1 MIAKR
6 GIFDHRLGYSENL
19 RPGAM
24 PGRIGS
30 ATTQYIRN
38 WSTRQRS
45 TLPKLS

>member
-30 ATTQYIRN
+30 ATTRYIRN